1 MSVDSMNVYA
11 LDEHFNLITMAIPYD
26 NLQWNRR
33 YYEAGDFI
41 MQIPLEVFDDSWKYI
56 GTADRPE
63 LGMVQKT
70 QKADRDLYLV
80 SGFFCEK
87 MLDDKVCYPRY
98 IGDVAKTE
106 TAVRNIFS
114 RYKADIPVELGPA
127 NDPLLGDRTQSD
139 FSDDELGKKLY
150 RILES
155 RECTYSVVY
164 DFVNNDLRFKVWQGK
179 DRTQSQN
186 VNSLQTFSS
195 QFGNILDSRTDFDD
209 SAFKNYAI
217 IPVNADDNGK
227 EQQTYYLDW
236 SNGGYKKQIVFDM
249 RSSKPEDNQTMAQ
262 FKDAIL
268 QESMEKLLSYAK
280 IEDIEVD
287 VLESGYMTDF
297 DIGDKCDVILTD
309 VHVAAETRIVEINE
323 VFKEGG
329 HTVSVGLG
337 NKRISN
343 IRRAVNS
350 L

>member
-1 MSVDSMNVYA
+1 MSTDSMNVYA
-11 LDEHFNLITMAIPYD
+11 LDESFNLITMAIPYD

-33 YYEAGDFI
+33 YYDAGDFI

-98 IGDVAKTE
+98 IGDVPKTE

-249 RSSKPEDNQTMAQ
+249 RSSKPEENQTMAQ

-268 QESMEKLLSYAK
+268 QEAAEKLLSYAK

-323 VFKEGG
+323 VFKPSD
-329 HTVSVGLG
+329 HTISVGLG

>member
-1 MSVDSMNVYA
+1 MRSDSMDVYA
-11 LDEHFNLITMAIPYD
+11 LDEGFNLITMAIPYD
-26 NLQWNRR
+26 NVQWNRR
-33 YYEAGDFI
+33 YYEAGSYE
-41 MQIPLEVFDDSWKYI
+41 MQIPLEVYDPSWRYI

-70 QKADRDLYLV
+70 QKASRDMMLV

-98 IGDVAKTE
+98 IGDVQKTE
-106 TAVRNIFS
+106 QAVRNIFT
-114 RYKADIPVELGPA
+114 RYKANLPIELAPA

-139 FSDDELGKKLY
+139 FSDNQLGSKLY
-150 RILES
+150 SILES
-155 RECTYSVVY
+155 RECSYSVVY
-164 DFVNNDLRFKVWQGK
+164 DFVQNALRLKVWQGK
-179 DRTQSQN
+179 DRTQSQSI
-186 VNSLQTFSS
+186 NSFQTFSLE
-195 QFGNILDSRTDFDD
+195 FGNITNSRTDFDD
-209 SAFKNYAI
+209 SAYKNYAI
-217 IPVNADDNGK
+217 LPVNADDNGK

-236 SNGGYKKQIVFDM
+236 SSGGYKKEIVFDM
-249 RSSKPEDNQTMAQ
+249 RASKPETGQTAAA

-268 QESMEKLLSYAK
+268 QEAAEKLLSYAK

-297 DIGDKCDVILTD
+297 DIGDKCDVMLTD

>member
-11 LDEHFNLITMAIPYD
+11 LDDSFNLITMAIPYD

-63 LGMVQKT
+63 LGMVQKA

-98 IGDVAKTE
+98 IGDVPKTE

-249 RSSKPEDNQTMAQ
+249 RSSKPEQNQTMAQ

-268 QESMEKLLSYAK
+268 QEAAEKLLSYAK

-323 VFKEGG
+323 VFKPGD
-329 HTVSVGLG
+329 HTISVGLG